1 MITRISLVILFMWCL
16 NGCSNQGTEQ
26 VIEEVSSEP
35 ASPALSENEP
45 AGISTVCGVL
55 SQVEDFD
62 TWLGEY
68 RKIAMGTIFLLRM
81 VDDPS
86 MVMVF
91 EGGESLEM
99 MEGRAAT
106 LTNEEFLAAA
116 TVMGEPVVS
125 YFDVQYMRTSEK
137 DYKQYVAFMFDLE
150 DIDQFLISLQE
161 DLDLYTE
168 YGLAP
173 VGVGTNPHNSEQVYM
188 LLSLEDFVSFRKRT
202 NSTREFRRIINKLKL
217 PEDAMMLNWAKTTL

>member
-1 MITRISLVILFMWCL
+1 MIRRISLVILFMWCL

-35 ASPALSENEP
+35 ENPTLSESNP
-45 AGISTVCGVL
+45 ADISVVCGIL

-68 RKIAMGTIFLLRM
+68 KKIAQRTIILLRM

-106 LTNEEFLAAA
+106 LTNEEFLSAA
-116 TVMGEPVVS
+116 TTMGKPVVS

-137 DYKQYVAFMFDLE
+137 DYKQYVAFLFEME
-150 DIDQFLISLQE
+150 DISQLLISLKE
-161 DLDLYTE
+161 DLNHYGE

-173 VGVGTNPHNSEQVYM
+173 VGVGTNPHDREQVFM
-188 LLSLEDFVSFRKRT
+188 LLTLEDFVSFRKRT
-202 NSTREFRRIINKLKL
+202 NSPGEFRRIINKLEL
-217 PEDAMMLNWAKTTL
+217 PEEAMMLNWARTTL